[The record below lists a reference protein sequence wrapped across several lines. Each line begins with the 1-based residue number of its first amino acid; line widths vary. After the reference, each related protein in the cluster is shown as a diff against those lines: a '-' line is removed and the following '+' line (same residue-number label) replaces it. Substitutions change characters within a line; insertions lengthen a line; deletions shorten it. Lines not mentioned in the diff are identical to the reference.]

1 MTDADYD
8 VAAAG
13 GGRGGEN
20 VAARVRRGGLSA
32 AVVESELVG
41 GECSYWACIPSKALL
56 RPPAAL
62 AEARAVDGARQAIT
76 GELSAEAVFARR
88 TRFTGGGGGG
98 SRAGGWRGGEGGAPV
113 PRRRAPAGRP
123 PGGGDTPPAPPPPPR
138 APPPTAL

>member
-88 TRFTGGGGGG
+88 TRFTGGGGDASPRGG
-98 SRAGGWRGGEGGAPV
+98 RAGGAGGGPIRAGGARAGARPAGGGT
-113 PRRRAPAGRP
+113 PPGAAPTPAAPA
-123 PGGGDTPPAPPPPPR
+123 R
-138 APPPTAL
+138 AG

>member
-88 TRFTGGGGGG
+88 TRFTGGGGGR
-98 SRAGGWRGGEGGAPV
+98 SRPGGRPGGQGGGPR
-113 PRRRAPAGRP
+113 PRRRRR
-123 PGGGDTPPAPPPPPR
+123 GGPR
-138 APPPTAL
+138 RVGGA

>member
-8 VAAAG
+8 VVVIGAG
-13 GGRGGEN
+13 PVGEN
-20 VAARVRRGGLSA
+20 VAARIRRGGLSA
-32 AVVESELVG
+32 AVVASELVG

-98 SRAGGWRGGEGGAPV
+98 SRAGAR
-113 PRRRAPAGRP
+113 PRPKRAHPLPPPRP
-123 PGGGDTPPAPPPPPR
+123 PPPPPPR
-138 APPPTAL
+138 